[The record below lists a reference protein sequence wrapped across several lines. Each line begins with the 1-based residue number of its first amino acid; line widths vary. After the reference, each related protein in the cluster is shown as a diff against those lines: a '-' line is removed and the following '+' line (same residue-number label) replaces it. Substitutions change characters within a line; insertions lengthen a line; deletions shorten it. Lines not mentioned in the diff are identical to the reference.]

1 MTPWF
6 ITLPWL
12 HYLDFTYNEVY
23 HEARFEKDKRY
34 YVLRLEKDL
43 LDDWTITA
51 INGRIKSKLG
61 QRRILDFSTYTN
73 AFAQFLIMIKI
84 RYQHNYRL
92 KILYS
97 ENIFSLHNL
106 LFLLVSQK
114 YANKT
119 HAKRKEKPRSELSQN
134 NCSTTVQ
141 NNLSH
146 TKAFQLDLFF

>member
-61 QRRILDFSTYTN
+61 QRRILAFSTYAYSTPSRSQIPVMPITN
-73 AFAQFLIMIKI
+73 SI
-84 RYQHNYRL
+84 
-92 KILYS
+92 
-97 ENIFSLHNL
+97 
-106 LFLLVSQK
+106 
-114 YANKT
+114 
-119 HAKRKEKPRSELSQN
+119 
-134 NCSTTVQ
+134 
-141 NNLSH
+141 
-146 TKAFQLDLFF
+146 

>member
-61 QRRILDFSTYTN
+61 QRRILDFFNVHKCVCS
-73 AFAQFLIMIKI
+73 
-84 RYQHNYRL
+84 
-92 KILYS
+92 IL
-97 ENIFSLHNL
+97 NHDKN
-106 LFLLVSQK
+106 
-114 YANKT
+114 
-119 HAKRKEKPRSELSQN
+119 PLS
-134 NCSTTVQ
+134 
-141 NNLSH
+141 
-146 TKAFQLDLFF
+146 A

>member
-61 QRRILDFSTYTN
+61 QKKNIGFFNVHKCVCSILNHDKN
-73 AFAQFLIMIKI
+73 
-84 RYQHNYRL
+84 
-92 KILYS
+92 
-97 ENIFSLHNL
+97 
-106 LFLLVSQK
+106 
-114 YANKT
+114 
-119 HAKRKEKPRSELSQN
+119 PLS
-134 NCSTTVQ
+134 
-141 NNLSH
+141 
-146 TKAFQLDLFF
+146 A

>member
-61 QRRILDFSTYTN
+61 QRRILAFSTYTN

-97 ENIFSLHNL
+97 ENIFP
-106 LFLLVSQK
+106 F
-114 YANKT
+114 T
-119 HAKRKEKPRSELSQN
+119 I
-134 NCSTTVQ
+134 CC
-141 NNLSH
+141 
-146 TKAFQLDLFF
+146 FF

>member
-12 HYLDFTYNEVY
+12 HYLDFTCNEFY

-61 QRRILDFSTYTN
+61 QRRILAFSTYTN
-73 AFAQFLIMIKI
+73 AFAQFLSMVKI

-92 KILYS
+92 KILCS
-97 ENIFSLHNL
+97 ESIISLHNL
-106 LFLLVSQK
+106 LFILVSQN
-114 YANKT
+114 YVSKT
-119 HAKRKEKPRSELSQN
+119 NAKRKKKPKSKLIQN
-134 NCSTTVQ
+134 KCSTTVQ
-141 NNLSH
+141 NNLSK
-146 TKAFQLDLFF
+146 TTAYQLDLLF